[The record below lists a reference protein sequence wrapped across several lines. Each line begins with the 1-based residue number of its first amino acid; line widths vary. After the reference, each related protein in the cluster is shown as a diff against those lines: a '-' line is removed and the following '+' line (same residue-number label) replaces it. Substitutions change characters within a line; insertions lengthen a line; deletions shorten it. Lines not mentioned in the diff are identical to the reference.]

1 MYERKRGENEKM
13 SYDDDGEGKKTPQ
26 RKE

>member
-13 SYDDDGEGKKTPQ
+13 SYDDEGKKTPQ